1 MNHDTHT
8 EAMRY
13 VENARGFLR
22 KAGKEGAY
30 YSDPKYVKIAGNT
43 LWNGV
48 LLALHARF
56 PVKGRPN
63 IDKYREMVG
72 TTDKKKLKVLN
83 ACYELCHLS
92 MGYDGHLK
100 VSTCRDAMQLAIEL
114 IDWATPEPAVAG

>member
-1 MNHDTHT
+1 MNKDVHT

-13 VENARGFLR
+13 VANASEFLR

-30 YSDPKYVKIAGNT
+30 YSDPRYVKIAGNT

-48 LLALHARF
+48 LLALQTRF

-63 IDKYREMVG
+63 IDKYRELVAS
-72 TTDKKKLKVLN
+72 TDKKKRKALN
-83 ACYELCHLS
+83 ACYERCHLS

-100 VSTCRDAMQLAIEL
+100 ASTCRDAVELANEL
-114 IDWATPEPAVAG
+114 IAWAAPEPVVVE